1 MNSNFAYLISARGV
15 LNGLCIAYNKGI
27 MALKA
32 PARVETQFETAHL
45 FGYPVHLVTA
55 LQARTFVKNAI
66 DQHRTV
72 QVVTL
77 NPEMIMQGDTNPELG
92 DLLRSADLVLPD
104 GAGVVWAL
112 RRQGYQVNRLP
123 GIEFSESLLSWA
135 AEVGE
140 PIAIVGATRQALD
153 LAVQTLQVR
162 YPKLNIAYHHHGFF
176 KTDDEENLIAQSCA
190 ATLPK
195 IVLVALGVPR
205 QEFWIQRHR
214 HLFPGATLIGIGGS
228 LDVWSGKLQRAPE
241 WMRQMNLEWV
251 YRIATEPW
259 RIKRTYKTLPL
270 FVVKVLLFG
279 NQS

>member
-1 MNSNFAYLISARGV
+1 
-15 LNGLCIAYNKGI
+15 
-27 MALKA
+27 MAWKA
-32 PARVETQFETAHL
+32 SLRVEAQFETAHL

-55 LQARTFVKNAI
+55 LQARTFVKSAI

-77 NPEMIMQGDTNPELG
+77 NPEMIMQGDENPELG
-92 DLLRSADLVLPD
+92 DILKAADLVLPD

-112 RRQGYQVNRLP
+112 RKQGYNVNRLP

-135 AEVGE
+135 ADAGH
-140 PIAIVGATRQALD
+140 PIAIVGATRQALE
-153 LAVQTLQVR
+153 LATHSLKKR
-162 YPKLNIAYHHHGFF
+162 HPKLEIVYSHHGFF

-205 QEFWIQRHR
+205 QELWIQRHR
-214 HLFPGATLIGIGGS
+214 HLFPGSTLIGVGGS
-228 LDVWSGKLQRAPE
+228 LDVWSGKTQRAPE
-241 WMRQMNLEWV
+241 IMRRLNLEWM
-251 YRIATEPW
+251 YRITTEPW